1 MTIMWNPRFGTT
13 RQQSPARAEAMLDW
27 AKARGSAG
35 DEIAL
40 HLHMWTDYVRAAGL
54 VPRTVPSW
62 AGRLDG
68 YDVPMTAF
76 NEIETRTLLDHAL
89 RLMADHGLSRPL
101 TFRAGGDFAN
111 AENLRAVAAAGFVA
125 DCTAVPAGAVRR
137 LPRPWAPRPGPA
149 PQPPSP
155 GRREKA
161 RRPPAP

>member
-1 MTIMWNPRFGTT
+1 
-13 RQQSPARAEAMLDW
+13 MLAW
-27 AKARGSAG
+27 TKARGTAG

-68 YDVPMTAF
+68 YDVPMTAY

-125 DCTAVPAGAVRR
+125 DCTAVPAGTFGR
-137 LPRPWAPRPGPA
+137 LTPPWAPPPDAQPHPPA
-149 PQPPSP
+149 RHDAEKPRDPPP
-155 GRREKA
+155 
-161 RRPPAP
+161 PPAPANRGHTFC